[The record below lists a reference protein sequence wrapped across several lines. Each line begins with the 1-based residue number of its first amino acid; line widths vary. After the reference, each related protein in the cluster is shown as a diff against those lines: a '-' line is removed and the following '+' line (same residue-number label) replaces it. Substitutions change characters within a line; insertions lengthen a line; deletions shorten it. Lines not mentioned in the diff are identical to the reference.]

1 MNNDKVNYLID
12 IINNMDMKNKLRL
25 AICMSQSEWS
35 GLIYNTK
42 ENYDKFDSVLKDI
55 DEEYRTTLINF
66 GKYKLV
72 MFAMA
77 KLMEMETTEQNKIVL
92 YLFNNIKNL
101 EPKSDKQILTFLCK
115 YDTIICDVTF
125 CITPLHQ

>member
-1 MNNDKVNYLID
+1 METDKVRYLID
-12 IINNMDMKNKLRL
+12 MINDMNIKDKLRL
-25 AICMSQSEWS
+25 AICMSQSKWS

-42 ENYDKFDSVLKDI
+42 ENYEKFDNMLKSI

-77 KLMEMETTEQNKIVL
+77 KLMEMEWAEQNKVAL
-92 YLFNNIKNL
+92 YLFNNINIK
-101 EPKSDKQILTFLCK
+101 
-115 YDTIICDVTF
+115 
-125 CITPLHQ
+125 

>member
-1 MNNDKVNYLID
+1 MENERVKYLID
-12 IINNMDMKNKLRL
+12 MINDMNIKDKLRL
-25 AICMSQSEWS
+25 AICMSQSKWI

-42 ENYDKFDSVLKDI
+42 ENYEKFDNLLKSI

-77 KLMEMETTEQNKIVL
+77 KLMEMKTKEQNKVAL
-92 YLFNNIKNL
+92 YLFNSLN
-101 EPKSDKQILTFLCK
+101 
-115 YDTIICDVTF
+115 
-125 CITPLHQ
+125 